1 MEKKS
6 LKKEK
11 IYKHKGPGKPRM
23 KTCPNIVNGEKC
35 EQLSFNR
42 KEHCPKCNYY
52 FFENKPVICRKKSN
66 FENKKENTDNKKI
79 NNKKINNKKINKKK
93 KNNIIIYNNI
103 TINIPDIKDL
113 DKLKIYLSS
122 LSPYKPHETE
132 GFITPIY
139 KKKLVF
145 QY

>member
-1 MEKKS
+1 MEISSKK
-6 LKKEK
+6 KKVK

-23 KTCPNIVNGEKC
+23 KPCPNIVNGEKC

-42 KEHCPKCNYY
+42 KEYCPKCNYY
-52 FFENKPVICRKKSN
+52 FFENKPLIYRKKSN
-66 FENKKENTDNKKI
+66 FDNKKKNNKKENTG
-79 NNKKINNKKINKKK
+79 NKKINNKKINKK
-93 KNNIIIYNNI
+93 NIIINNNI
-103 TINIPDIKDL
+103 TINIPDIKDF

-139 KKKLVF
+139 KKRLVF

>member
-23 KTCPNIVNGEKC
+23 KTCPNVVNGKKC

-42 KEHCPKCNYY
+42 KEYCPKCNYY
-52 FFENKPVICRKKSN
+52 FFENKPVIYRKISN
-66 FENKKENTDNKKI
+66 FDNKKKTPGNKKI
-79 NNKKINNKKINKKK
+79 NNKKKNKKK
-93 KNNIIIYNNI
+93 KNNIIINNNI
-103 TINIPDIKDL
+103 TINISDIKDL